1 MKKARITSIRSSLA
15 WLVAACLV
23 PATLTAALL
32 LAYDYQ
38 RQRAELVRDTVA
50 HARALMHAVD
60 REFAGAEMS
69 LRSLS
74 TSPSLQTRDF
84 AAFQEQAATLL
95 HRHYANNIVLVDSS
109 GQQRINTARPYGQA
123 LPKANNTAQLERV
136 LKNGR
141 TDISDLFTGPVLQ
154 RPLINVAVPV
164 YNGNTVSYSLV
175 AVVLPDHLQ
184 KILVD
189 YDFPPDRIATIF
201 DASGV
206 IVARTR
212 EIHRFIGQQVGP
224 DLTQRLTEVDE
235 ASLEAVSR
243 EGIPVLTVFT
253 RSPTSRWGVAIGIPI
268 ESLTEELRHSLWL
281 LGGLATLLLASSLGL
296 AWVMGGRIVQSVRAL
311 RSAALSL
318 GYGRAAAVPALDIR
332 EVDEVGRAITRAS
345 LMLTDASKALT
356 DSEARMRGIVESATD
371 AIVILDDSRNIVL
384 FNFAAVTM
392 FGCPLEEAI
401 GTPFTRFIPERLRT
415 DFSAQLLTPREPGPL
430 EGEAPAIKVATA
442 MRLDGEEFAVEIS
455 FPQVLAGGSEVHTL
469 ILRDITARL
478 RIHEALERSN
488 LDLQQ
493 FAYVASHDLKT
504 PLRSI
509 GGFVQL
515 LEKDYASK
523 LDERAI
529 ALIRR
534 TAAAAA
540 RLEQLTD
547 DLLSYARV
555 SSDSRAFAPVDCRD
569 VFEDVL
575 QLLDASISSSGAG
588 VTAGPLPTVM
598 GDRTQLVQL
607 LLNLVANGI
616 KYCNGPPVV
625 HVSAEAHEREWV
637 FSVRDNGIGIDLKHH
652 ERIFEIFKR
661 LHTQQEYSGTGIGLA
676 ICRRVVISHGG
687 RIWIESAPGKGST
700 FRFTIPVTAGESRTL

>member
-1 MKKARITSIRSSLA
+1 MKKTRITSIRSSLA

-23 PATLTAALL
+23 PAIVMAALL
-32 LAYDYQ
+32 LTYDYR

-50 HARALMHAVD
+50 HARALIHAVD

-74 TSPSLQTRDF
+74 TSPSLQSQDF
-84 AAFQEQAATLL
+84 AAFQEQATTLL
-95 HRHYANNIVLVDSS
+95 HRHYANNIVLIDAG
-109 GQQRINTARPYGQA
+109 GQQRINTARPYGQP
-123 LPKANNTAQLERV
+123 LPKATNMAQLERV

-141 TDISDLFTGPVLQ
+141 TDISDLFIGPVLK

-164 YNGNTVSYSLV
+164 YSGNTVSHSLV

-184 KILVD
+184 KILSD
-189 YDFPPDRIATIF
+189 YRFPPNRIATIF

-212 EIHRFIGQQVGP
+212 EAPRFIGQPVGP
-224 DLTQRLTEVDE
+224 DLTQRLAEADE
-235 ASLEAVSR
+235 ASLESVSR

-253 RSPTSRWGVAIGIPI
+253 RSPTSRWGVAIGIPV
-268 ESLTEELRHSLWL
+268 ESLTEELRRSLWL
-281 LGGLATLLLASSLGL
+281 LSGLAMLLLASSLGL
-296 AWVMGGRIVQSVRAL
+296 AWLMGGRIVQSVRAL

-318 GYGRAAAVPALDIR
+318 GYGRGATVPALEIR
-332 EVDEVGRAITRAS
+332 EVDEVGQAITRAS

-392 FGCPLEEAI
+392 FGCPLEDAI
-401 GTPFTRFIPERLRT
+401 GTPFIRFIPERLRA
-415 DFSAQLLTPREPGPL
+415 DFSAQLLTPREPVT
-430 EGEAPAIKVATA
+430 GEEEIPIKVATA

-523 LDERAI
+523 LDERAV

-534 TAAAAA
+534 TAAAAT

-555 SSDSRAFAPVDCRD
+555 SSDSRAFAPVDCSE

-575 QLLDASISSSGAG
+575 QLLDAPISASGAG
-588 VTAGPLPTVM
+588 VTAGPLPTVT

-616 KYCNGPPVV
+616 KYCDGPPLV
-625 HVSAEAHEREWV
+625 HVFAEMHERVWV
-637 FSVRDNGIGIDLKHH
+637 FSVRDNGIGIEPKHH

-661 LHTQQEYSGTGIGLA
+661 LHTQQEYTGTGIGLA

-700 FRFTIPVTAGESRTL
+700 FRFTIPATAGESSSS

>member
-1 MKKARITSIRSSLA
+1 MKKTRITSIRSSLA
-15 WLVAACLV
+15 WLVAACLF

-74 TSPSLQTRDF
+74 TSPSLQSRDF
-84 AAFQEQAATLL
+84 AAFQAQATALL
-95 HRHYANNIVLVDSS
+95 HRHYANNIVLIDAS

-123 LPKANNTAQLERV
+123 LPKATNMAQLERV
-136 LKNGR
+136 LQNGR
-141 TDISDLFTGPVLQ
+141 TDISDLFIGPVLK

-164 YNGNTVSYSLV
+164 YSGNAVSHSLV
-175 AVVLPDHLQ
+175 AVVLPEHLQ
-184 KILVD
+184 KILSD
-189 YDFPPDRIATIF
+189 YRFPSDRIATIF

-206 IVARTR
+206 IVARTH
-212 EIHRFIGQQVGP
+212 EIHQFIGQPLGS

-243 EGIPVLTVFT
+243 EGIPVLSVFT

-268 ESLTEELRHSLWL
+268 ASLTGELRHSLWL

-318 GYGRAAAVPALDIR
+318 GDGRVAAVPALEIR
-332 EVDEVGRAITRAS
+332 EVDEVGQAINRAS

-371 AIVILDDSRNIVL
+371 AIVILDDSWNIVL

-401 GTPFTRFIPERLRT
+401 GTPFIRFIPERLRG
-415 DFSAQLLTPREPGPL
+415 DFSAQLLAPREL
-430 EGEAPAIKVATA
+430 DLQDREAPAIEVATA
-442 MRLDGEEFAVEIS
+442 MRLDGDEFAVEIS
-455 FPQVLAGGSEVHTL
+455 FPQVLAGSSQVHTL

-515 LEKDYASK
+515 LEKNYADK

-534 TAAAAA
+534 TAAAAN

-555 SSDSRAFAPVDCRD
+555 SSGSRAFTPVDCSE

-575 QLLDASISSSGAG
+575 QLLDAPISASGAS
-588 VTAGPLPTVM
+588 VTARPLPTVT

-616 KYCNGPPVV
+616 KYCDGPPVV
-625 HVSAEAHEREWV
+625 HVSAELHEREWV
-637 FSVRDNGIGIDLKHH
+637 FSVKDNGIGMEPKHH
-652 ERIFEIFKR
+652 ERVFEIFKR
-661 LHTQQEYSGTGIGLA
+661 LHTQQEYTGTGIGLA

-700 FRFTIPVTAGESRTL
+700 FRFTIPASAGESSSS